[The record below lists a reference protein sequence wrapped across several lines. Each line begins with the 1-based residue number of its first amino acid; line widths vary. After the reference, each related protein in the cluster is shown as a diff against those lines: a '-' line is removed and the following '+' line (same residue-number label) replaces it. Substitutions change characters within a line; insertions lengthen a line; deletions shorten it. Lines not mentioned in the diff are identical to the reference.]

1 MNDLVAHQYVD
12 RASGALRTE
21 TLCRDGF
28 VQFLYGPIREHM
40 PSLFRLLV
48 SAHHT
53 RLLGYLNYDASW
65 TAPAWRQFARE
76 HGIDLTECVDDP
88 RTFRTARAVFERR
101 IRYWETRPMPESPLA
116 VVAPAD
122 ARVLVGEGAQNH
134 LLRLKEKFFSIT
146 ELLGGSQRIG
156 QEFAAASFA
165 IFRLTPDKYH
175 YNHSPVSGVVTDHY
189 RVPGDYHSCNPS
201 TVLAVATP
209 HAKNDRVVTII
220 DTDVSGGSRVGKVA
234 MIEIVALMIG
244 EIVQCSSSERYDDP
258 RPVVPGLLLG
268 RGAPKSLFRPG
279 SSTTVLL
286 FDPGRVAFAADL
298 LVNQSRHDA
307 TSRYSLG
314 IGSPVIETDIRV
326 RSLLATARSPDH
338 P

>member
-1 MNDLVAHQYVD
+1 VSAALAHQYID
-12 RASGALRTE
+12 RTSGALRTE
-21 TLCRDGF
+21 KLYRDGL
-28 VQFLYGPIREHM
+28 VRFLYGPVREHM
-40 PSLFRLLV
+40 PSLFQLLV

-53 RLLGYLNYDASW
+53 RLLGYLNYDAAW
-65 TAPAWRQFARE
+65 TAPAWRHFARE
-76 HGIDLTECVDDP
+76 QGIDLTECVDDP

-101 IRYWETRPMPESPLA
+101 IRYWETRPMPDRPDA

-122 ARVLVGEGAQNH
+122 ARVLVGAGAQDD
-134 LLRLKEKFFSIT
+134 LLRLKEKFFSIA
-146 ELLGGSQRIG
+146 ELLGGSRRLER
-156 QEFAAASFA
+156 EFAAAAFA

-175 YNHSPVSGVVTDHY
+175 YNHSPVSGVVTEHF
-189 RVPGDYHSCNPS
+189 RVHGDYHSCNPS
-201 TVLAVATP
+201 TVVAVATP

-244 EIVQCSSSERYDDP
+244 EIVQCFSSKGYDDP
-258 RPVVPGLLLG
+258 LPVVPGLFLK

-286 FDPGRVAFAADL
+286 FDPERIAFADDL
-298 LVNQSRHDA
+298 LANQCRHDA
-307 TSRYSLG
+307 SSRYSLG
-314 IGSPVIETDIRV
+314 IGSPAIETDIRV